1 MDRNRNDTIPPTKL
15 IDLFN
20 TSRTLIDSIL
30 SADLLDERDKPFGN
44 CTHPLSLPNIE
55 HELSEILACELQP
68 PLPSLRSDNVA
79 GDEDRDSS
87 SLHHAGS
94 EALTCPRHS
103 NDNQHCLHSFH

>member
-30 SADLLDERDKPFGN
+30 SPGLLDERDKPFGN

-55 HELSEILACELQP
+55 HELSEILACELQL
-68 PLPSLRSDNVA
+68 PLPSLCSDDIA

-87 SLHHAGS
+87 RLHHAGS

-103 NDNQHCLHSFH
+103 NTTTHSLPWY